1 MADLC
6 TVDLVEDDGSITKA
20 AAYHAEPQIQDQ
32 LERCL
37 GTTPRDQLPGDLRA
51 AIETAQPQLWDGAV
65 EPLPGDTPEAGYRRL
80 LNAIGATSGIRA
92 RLVVRGRVVGL
103 LRLAMAGS
111 GRRYVPQDLELAREL
126 AHHAAL
132 AIERARLYREAQ
144 VALAAR
150 DDLFAFVTHDLQNY
164 LATIRVSA
172 GVLTAQQGADQHPNG
187 RKQVDLISRTVT
199 HMARLIEGLRDATM
213 IETGQF
219 TIATAPED
227 IAALVSDAVDTLAP
241 QAEANALRL
250 TMEVAGDLPAVAC
263 DRDRVLQVI
272 ANLVGNAIKF
282 TPPHGDIRIAA
293 VAADGAVRM
302 SVSDTGPGIP
312 EAQLARVFDRYWR
325 GSGHGAGLGLFIAK
339 GIVEAHGGRIWVEST
354 PGAGS
359 AFHFTLPLAPAAP
372 RSAARTQADA
382 RPPG

>member
-6 TVDLVEDDGSITKA
+6 TVDLVEDDGAITKV
-20 AAYHAEPQIQDQ
+20 AAYHADPEILEQ
-32 LERCL
+32 LERWL

-51 AIETAQPQLWDGAV
+51 AVETAQPQLRDGRV
-65 EPLPGDTPEAGYRRL
+65 EPLPDDTPEAGYRRL
-80 LNAIGATSGIRA
+80 VNAIGATSGIKA
-92 RLVVRGRVVGL
+92 PLVVRGRVVGI
-103 LRLAMAGS
+103 LRLAMAES
-111 GRRYVPQDLELAREL
+111 GRRYAPQDLELAREL

-172 GVLTAQQGADQHPNG
+172 AALTAQHGADQRPNG

-213 IETGQF
+213 IEAGQF
-219 TIATAPED
+219 TVATVPED
-227 IAALVSDAVDTLAP
+227 IAALVGDAVETLAP
-241 QAEANALRL
+241 QAEAKALRL
-250 TMEVAGDLPAVAC
+250 TMELAGDLPAVAC
-263 DRDRVLQVI
+263 DRDRVFQVI

-293 VAADGAVRM
+293 AATDGAVRL
-302 SVSDTGPGIP
+302 SVSDTGLGIS
-312 EAQLARVFDRYWR
+312 EAQLARVFERYWR
-325 GSGHGAGLGLFIAK
+325 GSGHGAGLGLFIARA
-339 GIVEAHGGRIWVEST
+339 IVEAHGGRIWAESA

-359 AFHFTLPLAPAAP
+359 AFHFTLPLAPVTPSVA
-372 RSAARTQADA
+372 RIHAAR
-382 RPPG
+382 PSS